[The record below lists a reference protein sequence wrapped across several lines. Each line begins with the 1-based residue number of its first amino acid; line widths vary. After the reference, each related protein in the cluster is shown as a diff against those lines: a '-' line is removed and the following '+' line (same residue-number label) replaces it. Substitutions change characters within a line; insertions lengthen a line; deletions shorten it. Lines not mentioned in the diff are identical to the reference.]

1 MKDFEQLLASSA
13 KAHGHLCPGQAVGV
27 RMAMLGCRLIG
38 LDDPSER
45 SQIKK
50 LLVYVEMDRC
60 AADAIAHVTGAK
72 LGRRSLKFTDYG
84 IMAATFVNVESGA
97 AFRIL
102 STEEARDLAGH
113 YAPDVREKSRQ
124 QLEAYRR
131 MPDSVLFRVQQ
142 VQVPV
147 ADWDL
152 PGPTR
157 YKAVCSRCGQ
167 VVRDR
172 REVIVDGDVL
182 CKPCAEGAYF
192 KEAREVTWPDMNW
205 SPTSS
210 ALSQPVQ
217 RKKHPLHRVE
227 TKGRVGKRE
236 ILKSHDLQNQDLSA
250 AASK

>member
-1 MKDFEQLLASSA
+1 MRSFEELLASSA

-38 LDDPSER
+38 LNDPREH

-60 AADAIAHVTGAK
+60 AADAIAHVTGVK

-84 IMAATFVNVESGA
+84 IMAATFVNLETHA
-97 AFRIL
+97 AFRVL
-102 STEEARDLAGH
+102 STEEARDLVAH
-113 YAPDVREKSRQ
+113 YAPEVREKAGQ

-147 ADWDL
+147 KDWDL
-152 PGPTR
+152 PGPTH
-157 YKAVCSRCGQ
+157 YKATCSRCGQ

-172 REVIVDGDVL
+172 REVLVNGEVL
-182 CKPCAEGAYF
+182 CKPCANGSYF
-192 KEAREVTWPDMNW
+192 QEAREVTWPDMNW
-205 SPTSS
+205 TPASP
-210 ALSQPVQ
+210 ALSHPLQ
-217 RKKHPLHRVE
+217 RKQRLPHRVE
-227 TKGRVGKRE
+227 VKGRGTKGE
-236 ILKSHDLQNQDLSA
+236 MLKSHDLQNHDFSA
-250 AASK
+250 VASK